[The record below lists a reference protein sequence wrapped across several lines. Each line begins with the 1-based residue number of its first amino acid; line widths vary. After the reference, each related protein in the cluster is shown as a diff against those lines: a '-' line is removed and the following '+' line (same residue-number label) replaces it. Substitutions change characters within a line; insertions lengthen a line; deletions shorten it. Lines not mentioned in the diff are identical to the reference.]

1 MSKEPQNG
9 GFATEI
15 SGTIIFFFFFLQKN
29 HC

>member
-9 GFATEI
+9 GFSTEI
-15 SGTIIFFFFFLQKN
+15 SGTIIFFIQNLQKN